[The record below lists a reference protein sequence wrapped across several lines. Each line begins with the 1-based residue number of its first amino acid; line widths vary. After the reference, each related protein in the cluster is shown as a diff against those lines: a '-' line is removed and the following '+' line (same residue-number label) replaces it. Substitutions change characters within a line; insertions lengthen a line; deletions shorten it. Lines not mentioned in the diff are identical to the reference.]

1 MIICGMGGI
10 MSSSKKTVHISDYRD
25 FSDGAQEVIDM
36 LTTEEL
42 KLIDEG
48 LTSDYPEGVDVD
60 ELDDMLSMD
69 FDNYI
74 GVYIG
79 KTLSEIENGSNT
91 IDYDYSDYD

>member
-1 MIICGMGGI
+1 MGGI
-10 MSSSKKTVHISDYRD
+10 VSSNKKTVHISDYRD

>member
-1 MIICGMGGI
+1 MGGI